1 MEILFRP
8 ALLVAALSSLLVGF
22 IWYNPKVFGTI
33 WMKEAGITRD
43 PNDKPGVNMLM
54 IMGMSLVYSFLISF
68 VLQFNVIHQM
78 GAMSA
83 TMDVP
88 NVDPSVLKNYLAAY
102 GETFRTF
109 KHGALHGTMVGL
121 LLILPAIGT
130 SAMYEKRSFKYV
142 LVTGGFWV
150 VACMIMGGIIC
161 AWK

>member
-8 ALLVAALSSLLVGF
+8 ALLIAALSSLVVGF

-43 PNDKPGVNMLM
+43 PNDKPNMAL
-54 IMGMSLVYSFLISF
+54 ILGQSVVYAYLISF
-68 VLQFNVIHQM
+68 ILQFNVIHQM

-121 LLILPAIGT
+121 LLILPSIGIP
-130 SAMYEKRSFKYV
+130 AMYEKRSFKYV
-142 LVTGGFWV
+142 LVTGGYWV
-150 VACMIMGGIIC
+150 ITCMIMGGIIC